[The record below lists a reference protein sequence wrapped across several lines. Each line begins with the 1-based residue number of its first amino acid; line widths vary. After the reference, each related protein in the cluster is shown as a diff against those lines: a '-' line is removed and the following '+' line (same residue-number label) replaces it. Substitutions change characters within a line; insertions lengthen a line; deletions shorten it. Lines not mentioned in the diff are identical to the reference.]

1 MASLSLANRPAIHPY
16 RVYSR
21 DEAAL
26 MLGISLSTLKRLI
39 HSGDLAVSQPGN
51 GRRIFITGAS
61 LLRMLN
67 EPVPPAP
74 GAG

>member
-1 MASLSLANRPAIHPY
+1 
-16 RVYSR
+16 
-21 DEAAL
+21 

-67 EPVPPAP
+67 EPVTPAP